1 MELGGLLAADE
12 QESAGVGGGL
22 QLEVTSRAFDRKGR
36 GGCAKVAKKIL
47 TASVSNTLSSANPF
61 IAEIFAQLQTAAD
74 TRILAEIHDGQV
86 TGVTGSE
93 LLDLVR
99 KARTFIA
106 SRGLQKGNRC
116 GLLAANNIRW
126 VAMDL
131 ALMAEGVIVIPLYSR
146 QAPAE
151 LVAMMKDC
159 TPSLLCCGDT
169 ALRDAIAQ
177 NWSEAPPQYLFDE
190 IFTGVDGI
198 QLDRPQMGKD
208 SPVTIIYTS
217 GTSGEAKGV
226 VLTAANVGFMLERT
240 AERLSHLMAGS
251 ASEISGQDR
260 IFHYLPFAF
269 AASWIALLTF
279 LKRRSLVTINMDL
292 GKIASD
298 MRTVAPDYFLNVPQL
313 LERMR
318 RAIDEQLWQTG
329 GVPQAI
335 YARAKGAWA
344 RKQENQPK
352 RGDAMWL
359 ALANRLVFPAIR
371 KKMIGRNLKA
381 LICGSAPLTA
391 ETQLYFMMLGIRVLQ
406 VYGLT
411 ETTAICTMDDPNQ
424 VEVGRV
430 GPAIP
435 GIEMRLGEND
445 EIVVRGPNVF
455 PGYWNR
461 REQTAEALRDGWFHT
476 GDQGE
481 VNAAGNWRIAGRIK
495 NLIVLGSGHK
505 ISPEPIEGAIAKVL
519 PGAQQVVVV
528 GNGRGYLSA
537 IVTGSVKDED
547 VQAALDAV
555 NPELPHYKQV
565 RAFVVQSEAFSI
577 ENGSLTA
584 NGKLKRDV
592 IAARMKNEIEAI
604 YRVKQAV

>member
-1 MELGGLLAADE
+1 MG
-12 QESAGVGGGL
+12 
-22 QLEVTSRAFDRKGR
+22 
-36 GGCAKVAKKIL
+36 I
-47 TASVSNTLSSANPF
+47 PF
-61 IAEIFAQLQTAAD
+61 IEEIFSQLNAAAD
-74 TRILAEIHDGQV
+74 TRILAEIRDGEV

-93 LLDLVR
+93 LLELIR

-106 SRGLQKGNRC
+106 SKGLQKGERC
-116 GLLAANNIRW
+116 GLLAANSIRW

-131 ALMAEGVIVIPLYSR
+131 ALMAEGLIVVPLYSR
-146 QAPAE
+146 QAAGE

-159 TPSLLCCGDT
+159 TPAMVFCGDA
-169 ALRDAIAQ
+169 ALRDGIARA
-177 NWSEAPPQYLFDE
+177 WTEAPPLVLFDE
-190 IFTGVDGI
+190 VFAGVDVV
-198 QLDRPQMGKD
+198 QLERPQVGED

-226 VLTAANVGFMLERT
+226 VLTAANVGFMLDRT
-240 AERLSHLMAGS
+240 AERLGQLMSGSGS
-251 ASEISGQDR
+251 ASGSGGQDR
-260 IFHYLPFAF
+260 IFHYLPFTF

-292 GKIASD
+292 TKIAND
-298 MRTVAPDYFLNVPQL
+298 MRAVAPDYFLNVPQL

-318 RAIDEQLWQTG
+318 RAVDEQLWQTG
-329 GVPQAI
+329 GVAQAI
-335 YARAKGAWA
+335 YSRAKGAWA
-344 RKQENQPK
+344 RRQDRRAKA
-352 RGDAMWL
+352 GDAMWL
-359 ALANRLVFPAIR
+359 GLANALVFPAIR

-381 LICGSAPLTA
+381 LICGSAPLSA

-411 ETTAICTMDDPNQ
+411 ETTAICTMDDPNR

-435 GIEMRLGEND
+435 GMEMKLGEHD
-445 EIVVRGPNVF
+445 EILVHGPNVF
-455 PGYWNR
+455 SVYWKR
-461 REQTAEALRDGWFHT
+461 PEQTAEALRDGWFHT

-505 ISPEPIEGAIAKVL
+505 ISPEPIESAIAKSL
-519 PGAQQVVVV
+519 PEAQQVVVV

-537 IVTGSVKDED
+537 IVTGNVKAEH
-547 VQAALDAV
+547 VQAALDVV
-555 NPELPHYKQV
+555 NPEMPHYKQV
-565 RAFVVQSEAFSI
+565 RAFVLRAEPFSI
-577 ENGSLTA
+577 ESGMLTV

-592 IAARMKNEIEAI
+592 IAARMKDEIEEM
-604 YRVKQAV
+604 YRVRQAV

>member
-1 MELGGLLAADE
+1 MSFLEDIFEALE
-12 QESAGVGGGL
+12 KAG
-22 QLEVTSRAFDRKGR
+22 RAN
-36 GGCAKVAKKIL
+36 A
-47 TASVSNTLSSANPF
+47 
-61 IAEIFAQLQTAAD
+61 
-74 TRILAEIHDGQV
+74 LAEIRDGEI
-86 TGVTGSE
+86 TGVTGGE
-93 LLDLVR
+93 LLELVR

-106 SRGLQKGNRC
+106 SKGLPKGERC
-116 GLLAANNIRW
+116 GLLAANSIRW

-131 ALMAEGVIVIPLYSR
+131 ALMAEGLIVVPLYSR

-159 TPSLLCCGDT
+159 TPAVVCCGDA

-177 NWSEAPPQYLFDE
+177 SWADAPPQFLFDE
-190 IFTGVDGI
+190 IFAGVDGV
-198 QLDRPQMGKD
+198 QLERPQVGKD
-208 SPVTIIYTS
+208 SPVAIIYTS

-240 AERLSHLMAGS
+240 AERLEQLMSGS
-251 ASEISGQDR
+251 ASGSRSVSGAQDR
-260 IFHYLPFAF
+260 IFHYLPFTF

-279 LKRRSLVTINMDL
+279 LKRQSLVTINMDL
-292 GKIASD
+292 TKIAND
-298 MRTVAPDYFLNVPQL
+298 MRVVAPDYFLNVPQL

-318 RAIDEQLWQTG
+318 RAVDEQLWQTG
-329 GVPQAI
+329 GVAQAI
-335 YARAKGAWA
+335 YSRAKGAWA
-344 RKQENQPK
+344 RRQDGQA
-352 RGDAMWL
+352 RAGDAMWL
-359 ALANRLVFPAIR
+359 GLANVLVFPAIR

-381 LICGSAPLTA
+381 LICGSAPLSA
-391 ETQLYFMMLGIRVLQ
+391 ETQFYFMMLGIRVLQ

-411 ETTAICTMDDPNQ
+411 ETTAICTMDDPNR

-435 GIEMRLGEND
+435 GMEMKLGEHD
-445 EIVVRGPNVF
+445 EILVRGPNIF

-461 REQTAEALRDGWFHT
+461 PEQTAEALRGGWFHT

-505 ISPEPIEGAIAKVL
+505 VSPEPIEEAIAKSL
-519 PGAQQVVVV
+519 PSAQQVVVL
-528 GNGRGYLSA
+528 GNGRGFLTA
-537 IVTGSVKDED
+537 IITGCVTAEH
-547 VQAALDAV
+547 VQAVLDV
-555 NPELPHYKQV
+555 LNPELPHYKQV
-565 RAFVVQSEAFSI
+565 RAFYVCADAFSI
-577 ENGSLTA
+577 EGGMLTV

-592 IAARMKNEIEAI
+592 IAARMKSEIEEM

>member
-1 MELGGLLAADE
+1 LSTVIPFVAEVF
-12 QESAGVGGGL
+12 S
-22 QLEVTSRAFDRKGR
+22 QLNA
-36 GGCAKVAKKIL
+36 VA
-47 TASVSNTLSSANPF
+47 N
-61 IAEIFAQLQTAAD
+61 
-74 TRILAEIHDGQV
+74 TRILAEIRDGEV
-86 TGVTGSE
+86 TGVTGGE
-93 LLDLVR
+93 LLELVR

-106 SRGLQKGNRC
+106 SKGLQKGDRC
-116 GLLAANNIRW
+116 GLLAANSIRW

-131 ALMAEGVIVIPLYSR
+131 ALMAEGLIVVPLYSR

-159 TPSLLCCGDT
+159 TPALVCCGDA
-169 ALRDAIAQ
+169 ALRDGIAKI
-177 NWSEAPPQYLFDE
+177 WAEAPPQFLFDE
-190 IFTGVDGI
+190 IFAGVEGV
-198 QLDRPQMGKD
+198 QLERPQVGKD

-226 VLTAANVGFMLERT
+226 VLTAANVGFMLDRT
-240 AERLSHLMAGS
+240 AERLEQLMSGSSSHVR
-251 ASEISGQDR
+251 EQDR
-260 IFHYLPFAF
+260 IFHYLPFTF

-292 GKIASD
+292 AKIAND

-318 RAIDEQLWQTG
+318 RAVDEQLWQTG
-329 GVPQAI
+329 GVAQAI

-344 RKQENQPK
+344 RRQEGQAK
-352 RGDAMWL
+352 AGDATWL
-359 ALANRLVFPAIR
+359 GLANAMVFPAIR

-381 LICGSAPLTA
+381 LICGSAPLSV

-411 ETTAICTMDDPNQ
+411 ETTAICTMDDPNR

-430 GPAIP
+430 GPAVA
-435 GIEMRLGEND
+435 GMEMRLGEHD
-445 EIVVRGPNVF
+445 EILVRGPNVF
-455 PGYWNR
+455 SGYWKR
-461 REQTAEALRDGWFHT
+461 PEQTAEALRDGWFHT

-505 ISPEPIEGAIAKVL
+505 ISPEPIESAIAKSL
-519 PGAQQVVVV
+519 PEAQQVVVV

-537 IVTGSVKDED
+537 IVTGSVTAEH
-547 VQAALDAV
+547 VQSALDMV
-555 NPELPHYKQV
+555 NPGLPHYKQV
-565 RAFVVQSEAFSI
+565 RAFYVRTEAFSI
-577 ENGSLTA
+577 EGGMLTV

-592 IAARMKNEIEAI
+592 IGARMKDEIEGM